1 MRLSLMKAA
10 HAAVGGASCRKSG
23 YVGRKRR
30 AKPDHSSPS
39 IVHQISAPIQ
49 LTTFIPHPHT
59 ASFKLDTLI
68 DVVALVA
75 ASKRQR
81 AVLWQDASGNWLPL
95 SSDELLARIYTLA
108 NVFRTWGILKGDR
121 IAILSENRWEW
132 PVVDFA
138 TLVLGAADVPIYPT
152 LTAQQIAVLLNDSAA
167 RIAVVSTEAQ
177 YRKIAS
183 VLSQT
188 KLEHIIVMDEIA
200 NLASPATTLS
210 SLLQGAP
217 APAIDMQQWL
227 RSSPVQPEDLATLI
241 YTSGTTGEPKGV
253 MLTHGN
259 IASNLNH
266 STRTFDW
273 NPDSTCISFLPLSH
287 ITARHLDYALFCY
300 GATLAYCGS
309 FDRVPAAITSVKPT
323 VVVAVPRVYEKIREV
338 VERRAAGK
346 PIVKKLLTWALANG
360 RRHREEIL
368 RGATP
373 TSLGWRLADRLVFQ
387 KIKQQAFGGRAHDF
401 ISGGAPLGLETAGW
415 FADLGIRIFEGY
427 GLTETS
433 PVLALN
439 NAQNHRIGSVGKP
452 IESVEYKFAPDGEL
466 LVRGPFVFVGYWH
479 KPDAT
484 REAIETDGWFHTG
497 DIGRV
502 DGDGF
507 LYITDRKKE
516 LLKTSGGKM
525 IAPQPIEGKL
535 NSSLL
540 VASAVVVGD
549 RHKFLSVLIA
559 PNFPALEDQAR
570 QRGITFSSRADLL
583 SHPAVKAEYDALI
596 HRVNQG
602 LANFE
607 TIKRFYLV
615 PDEWSMESGEFTPS
629 MKLKRRVVVARYAD
643 KIDALYHDEATAPT
657 VDRII

>member
-1 MRLSLMKAA
+1 M
-10 HAAVGGASCRKSG
+10 
-23 YVGRKRR
+23 
-30 AKPDHSSPS
+30 
-39 IVHQISAPIQ
+39 
-49 LTTFIPHPHT
+49 
-59 ASFKLDTLI
+59 FKLDTLI

-75 ASKRQR
+75 ASKRPR
-81 AVLWQDASGNWLPL
+81 AVLWQDASGNWLPI
-95 SSDELLARIYTLA
+95 SSDELLARVYTLA
-108 NVFRTWGILKGDR
+108 NAFRNWGIQKGDR

-152 LTAQQIAVLLNDSAA
+152 LIPDQIAVLLNDSAA

-183 VLSQT
+183 ILPQT
-188 KLEHIIVMDEIA
+188 KLEHILVMDEVA
-200 NLASPATTLS
+200 NLEAPAVTLS
-210 SLLQGAP
+210 SLLHGAP
-217 APAIDMQQWL
+217 PPVIDMKQWL
-227 RSSPVQPEDLATLI
+227 TESPVKPEDLATLI

-273 NPDSTCISFLPLSH
+273 NPASTCISFLPLSH

-309 FDRVPAAITSVKPT
+309 FERVPAAIAAVKPT
-323 VVVAVPRVYEKIREV
+323 VFVAVPRVYEKIREV
-338 VERRAAGK
+338 VERRAASK

-373 TSLGWRLADRLVFQ
+373 TSLSWRLAHRLVFQ
-387 KIKQQAFGGRAHDF
+387 KVTQQAFGGQVRDF
-401 ISGGAPLGLETAGW
+401 ISGGAPLGIDTAGW

-433 PVLALN
+433 PVLSLN
-439 NAQNHRIGSVGKP
+439 NAKDHRIGSVGKP
-452 IESVEYKFAPDGEL
+452 IQSVEYKFAPDGEL

-484 REAIETDGWFHTG
+484 REAIEPEGWFHTG

-502 DGDGF
+502 DDDGF

-525 IAPQPIEGKL
+525 IAPQPIESKL
-535 NSSLL
+535 NNNLL
-540 VASAVVVGD
+540 VSTAVVVGD
-549 RHKFLSVLIA
+549 RHKFLSALIA
-559 PNFPALEDQAR
+559 PNFPALEDLAR
-570 QRGITFSSRADLL
+570 QQGIVFSSRADLL
-583 SHPAVKAEYDALI
+583 SKPAVNAEYQSLV
-596 HRVNQG
+596 HRVNEG
-602 LANFE
+602 LAKFE
-607 TIKRFYLV
+607 TIKRFCLV
-615 PDEWSMESGEFTPS
+615 PDEWSMESGEFTPT
-629 MKLKRRVVVARYAD
+629 MKLRRRVVVARYAD
-643 KIDALYHDEATAPT
+643 KIAALYHDEATAPT
-657 VDRII
+657 VDGLI

>member
-1 MRLSLMKAA
+1 M
-10 HAAVGGASCRKSG
+10 
-23 YVGRKRR
+23 
-30 AKPDHSSPS
+30 
-39 IVHQISAPIQ
+39 
-49 LTTFIPHPHT
+49 
-59 ASFKLDTLI
+59 FKLDTLI

-433 PVLALN
+433 P
-439 NAQNHRIGSVGKP
+439 
-452 IESVEYKFAPDGEL
+452 
-466 LVRGPFVFVGYWH
+466 
-479 KPDAT
+479 
-484 REAIETDGWFHTG
+484 
-497 DIGRV
+497 
-502 DGDGF
+502 
-507 LYITDRKKE
+507 
-516 LLKTSGGKM
+516 
-525 IAPQPIEGKL
+525 
-535 NSSLL
+535 
-540 VASAVVVGD
+540 
-549 RHKFLSVLIA
+549 
-559 PNFPALEDQAR
+559 
-570 QRGITFSSRADLL
+570 
-583 SHPAVKAEYDALI
+583 
-596 HRVNQG
+596 
-602 LANFE
+602 
-607 TIKRFYLV
+607 
-615 PDEWSMESGEFTPS
+615 
-629 MKLKRRVVVARYAD
+629 
-643 KIDALYHDEATAPT
+643 
-657 VDRII
+657 

>member
-1 MRLSLMKAA
+1 M
-10 HAAVGGASCRKSG
+10 
-23 YVGRKRR
+23 
-30 AKPDHSSPS
+30 
-39 IVHQISAPIQ
+39 
-49 LTTFIPHPHT
+49 
-59 ASFKLDTLI
+59 FKLDTLI

-75 ASKRQR
+75 SSKRQR

-108 NVFRTWGILKGDR
+108 NAFRTWGILKGDR

-132 PVVDFA
+132 PLVDFA

-188 KLEHIIVMDEIA
+188 KLEHIIVMEEIA
-200 NLASPATTLS
+200 NLESPGTTLS

-217 APAIDMQQWL
+217 APAVDMQQWL
-227 RSSPVQPEDLATLI
+227 RSSPVKPEDLATLI

-309 FDRVPAAITSVKPT
+309 FDRLPAAITSVKPT

-373 TSLGWRLADRLVFQ
+373 TSLSWRLADRLVFQ
-387 KIKQQAFGGRAHDF
+387 KIRQRAFGGRAHDF
-401 ISGGAPLGLETAGW
+401 ISGGAPLGMETAGW

-549 RHKFLSVLIA
+549 RHKYLSVLIA

-570 QRGITFSSRADLL
+570 LRGITFSSRADLL

-615 PDEWSMESGEFTPS
+615 PDEWSIESGEFTPS
-629 MKLKRRVVVARYAD
+629 MKLKRRVIVARYAD
-643 KIDALYHDEATAPT
+643 NIAALYHDEATAPT